1 MKLDRPIFL
10 LLTKL
15 IRPSISLNS
24 GRIFD
29 FYLKIN
35 FSKKNSVGP
44 RGEIRGYTNF
54 GMKIF
59 GDEKFRNEK
68 FRNEKF
74 RNEKFR
80 DEKFRNEKF
89 RDEKF
94 QGFQVKMVIFGV
106 KYRSN

>member
-1 MKLDRPIFL
+1 
-10 LLTKL
+10 
-15 IRPSISLNS
+15 
-24 GRIFD
+24 
-29 FYLKIN
+29 
-35 FSKKNSVGP
+35 
-44 RGEIRGYTNF
+44 
-54 GMKIF
+54 MKIF

-106 KYRSN
+106 KYRSNWIKIGGCEMIIGKMEKCFL